1 MSVLSVRHLVKFFP
15 IRKGLFSRVQGF
27 VRAVDDVSFDIEEGE
42 TLSLVGESG
51 CGKTTTGRTLLRLVE
66 PTSGEILFNGEDI
79 THAPRS
85 EMRQLR
91 RNMQIVFQDPYG
103 SLNPRMT
110 IKSIVEEG
118 LIVQGGYTSND
129 RTELVCQTLQK
140 CGLDPAYINRYP
152 HEFSGGQRQRVCIAR
167 ALVLNPK
174 FMVLDEPISAL
185 DVSIQAQIINLLADL
200 REEFNLTYLFISHDL
215 SVVEYLSNKVAVM
228 YLGKIVEMTDKE
240 TLYSNPKHP
249 YTKALL
255 SAIPSVEPTRRH
267 KRIILQGDVPSPIN
281 PPQGCYFHPRC
292 PFATPACQQTAPELI
307 NLGESGAEHWVRC
320 LRANETGN

>member
-15 IRKGLFSRVQGF
+15 IRKGLFSRVQGN
-27 VRAVDDVSFDIEEGE
+27 VRAVDDVSFEIEEGE

-51 CGKTTTGRTLLRLVE
+51 CGKTTTGRALLRLIE
-66 PTSGEILFNGEDI
+66 PTSGEVLFNGANI
-79 THAPRS
+79 LQASRVQ
-85 EMRQLR
+85 MRKLR
-91 RNMQIVFQDPYG
+91 KDMQIVFQDPYG

-110 IKSIVEEG
+110 IKNIVEEG
-118 LIVQGGYTSND
+118 LIVQGGYTPTE

-140 CGLDPAYINRYP
+140 CGLDSAYINRYP

-200 REEFNLTYLFISHDL
+200 RQEYNLTYLFISHDL

-228 YLGKIVEMTDKE
+228 YLGQIVEMTDKT
-240 TLYSNPKHP
+240 TLYSDPRHP

-255 SAIPSVEPTRRH
+255 SAIPSVEPNRRH

-281 PPQGCYFHPRC
+281 PPTGCYFHPRC
-292 PFATPACQQTAPELI
+292 PFATEECQNRKPDLI
-307 NLGESGAEHWVRC
+307 NLGESSEHWVRC
-320 LRANETGN
+320 LRANESLL